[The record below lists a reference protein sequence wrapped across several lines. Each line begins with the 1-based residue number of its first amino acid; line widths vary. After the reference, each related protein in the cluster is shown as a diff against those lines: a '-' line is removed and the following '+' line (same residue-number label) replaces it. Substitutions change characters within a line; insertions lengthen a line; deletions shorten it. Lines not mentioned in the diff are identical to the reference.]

1 MRAAPGGGRRPGW
14 IPGWTGGRTAGW
26 IIVAALLAVAVF
38 PRMTPNA
45 YLLYVMSLAFI
56 NIISASGLNLIFG
69 YAGQLNLAHAGF
81 YTLGAYTAGIL
92 TADHQVPYWL
102 AFVLAGVTTGVVG
115 LLAGVV
121 SLRLKGHYFAI
132 FTLCVGFII
141 YLVIE
146 KSQFT
151 HAAVGIIDIPAPPS
165 LGPLKFNQPATQY
178 YLALLF
184 ALVSLWVMR
193 RLTQSSFGRALTGIR
208 TNEDLAQAVGVNL
221 LRTKATAFVISTIY
235 AGLAGALYA
244 GVVRFL
250 DPSLALANHNFELLA
265 YILVGG
271 AGTLYGPVLGV
282 LALTWVVQ
290 LLGPLQDYSTL
301 IYGPLLIVLV
311 IRLPYGI
318 AGLARAGSFKGLP
331 HA

>member
-1 MRAAPGGGRRPGW
+1 MSWRRDW
-14 IPGWTGGRTAGW
+14 W
-26 IIVAALLAVAVF
+26 IVAVLAAAVF
-38 PRMTPNA
+38 PLLTPNV
-45 YLLYVMSLAFI
+45 YFLFVMSLAFI
-56 NIISASGLNLIFG
+56 NIICASGLNLIFG

-81 YTLGAYTAGIL
+81 FTLGAYTVGIL
-92 TADHQVPYWL
+92 TADHQVPYWF
-102 AFVLAGVTTGVVG
+102 AFLLAGVVTGVIG
-115 LLAGVV
+115 LLAGVM
-121 SLRLKGHYFAI
+121 SLRLKGHYFSI

-146 KSQFT
+146 KSTFT
-151 HAAVGIIDIPAPPS
+151 HAAVGIIDIPAPPAI
-165 LGPLKFNQPATQY
+165 GPLRFNQPATQY

-184 ALVSLWVMR
+184 ALLSLWLMQ

-208 TNEDLAQAVGVNL
+208 TNEDLAEAVGVNL
-221 LRTKATAFVISTIY
+221 MRTKATAFVISTVY
-235 AGLAGALYA
+235 AGLAGALYT

-318 AGLARAGSFKGLP
+318 AGLSRAGTAKGVP